1 MVVIIL
7 FLNDELFLLKDLEK
21 DFPTD
26 WPRVNYYIDFQVN
39 VIVLKFSI
47 SALQWRIF
55 KSITFALKQTMLL
68 YLMKRLEVLVP
79 RVLDYHPLWPRCDL
93 CDLAFLRVLGGKAGR
108 RMPANHQC

>member
-21 DFPTD
+21 EFPTNC
-26 WPRVNYYIDFQVN
+26 PRLKYYIDFQV
-39 VIVLKFSI
+39 

-55 KSITFALKQTMLL
+55 KSIAFALKQTMLL

-79 RVLDYHPLWPRCDL
+79 RVLAYCPLWPGWDL
-93 CDLAFLRVLGGKAGR
+93 CDLAFLSAGR
-108 RMPANHQC
+108 GLLREGWEEDASQSPVLRGV